1 MAERFH
7 EGELAVQAREGVQ
20 TVARRVGGIIGE
32 TFPSGARD
40 FLAQQRMLVVASVSP
55 EGHVWGSLLTGE
67 EGFLEVAD
75 ARTLRIASVPHE
87 GDPLHASL
95 RSQVGWGALAIEFAT
110 RRRMKVKGRAEVL
123 SGGGYL
129 LHARAVY
136 GLCPRYIQ
144 AREVRSPG
152 TPAEAVP
159 TPVES
164 ARMTEAQQRQVRSA
178 DTFFLCT
185 AHAEAGADASHRGGN
200 PGFVRVLGPDRLE
213 VPDYAG
219 NNMFNSLGN
228 LELSPRAGLLFLDFE
243 RGGTLQLSGE
253 ARATWEPERL
263 ALFPG
268 ARRVLEFHV
277 AQVREVS
284 GISPLR
290 WRFLE
295 PSRFNPS

>member
-1 MAERFH
+1 MAKPFH
-7 EGELAVQAREGVQ
+7 AGELAVQAREGVQ
-20 TVARRVGGIIGE
+20 AVARRVGGIIGE
-32 TFPSGARD
+32 TFPPGAQG

-55 EGHVWGSLLTGE
+55 EGHVWGSLLTGDT
-67 EGFLEVAD
+67 GFLQVAD
-75 ARTLRIASVPHE
+75 ARTLRIASVPPE

-110 RRRMKVKGRAEVL
+110 RRRMKMKGRAEAL

-136 GLCPRYIQ
+136 ALCPKYIQ
-144 AREVRSPG
+144 AREVRSSG
-152 TPAEAVP
+152 APASAAPVP
-159 TPVES
+159 TEDS
-164 ARMTEAQQRQVRSA
+164 RMTEAQQRQVSSA

-200 PGFVRVLGPDRLE
+200 PGFVRVLGPERLE
-213 VPDYAG
+213 FPDYAG

-243 RGGTLQLSGE
+243 RGGSLQLTGE
-253 ARATWEPERL
+253 ARAAWEPERL
-263 ALFPG
+263 ARYPG
-268 ARRVLEFHV
+268 ARRVVEFHV

-295 PSRFNPS
+295 PSRFNPT

>member
-1 MAERFH
+1 MAEPFH
-7 EGELAVQAREGVQ
+7 AGELAVQAREGVQ
-20 TVARRVGGIIGE
+20 AVARRVGGIIGE
-32 TFPSGARD
+32 TFPPGAPG
-40 FLAQQRMLVVASVSP
+40 FLAQQRMLVVASASP

-67 EGFLEVAD
+67 PGFLEVAD
-75 ARTLRIASVPHE
+75 ARTLRITAVPHE

-95 RSQVGWGALAIEFAT
+95 RSQVEWGALAIEFAT
-110 RRRMKVKGRAEVL
+110 RRRMKMKGRAEAL
-123 SGGGYL
+123 SEGGYL
-129 LHARAVY
+129 LHARSVY
-136 GLCPRYIQ
+136 ALCPKYIQ
-144 AREVRSPG
+144 AREVRSAG
-152 TPAEAVP
+152 ALAEAA
-159 TPVES
+159 PVS
-164 ARMTEAQQRQVRSA
+164 AEGSRMTEAQQRQVGSA

-200 PGFVRVLGPDRLE
+200 PGFVRVLGPERLE
-213 VPDYAG
+213 FPDYAG

-243 RGGTLQLSGE
+243 RGGTLQLTGE

-263 ALFPG
+263 ARFPG

-277 AQVREVS
+277 AHVREVS